1 MKKNRLL
8 YFGMVLG
15 MAAVMAFALTGCG
28 SEDDTAE
35 TEATT
40 EAPTTTTEAT
50 TEAANESTLY
60 KSELTSLI
68 DQYGRGDGTGE
79 GVNYA
84 KLMDLDGD
92 DTQEMI
98 VIHDMNLLIYDVKED
113 QVVTLFEGKTGT
125 QYGQTDTGYE
135 VLINESISPTTIVL
149 FDSQDE
155 WVDENITAV
164 TVAGG
169 AVSTETLKAATNGEN
184 DTPAR
189 EELQTFSVDG
199 ASTSAEDYES
209 EYNRLT
215 EGADSINPME
225 PSDLDSMMSSM

>member
-8 YFGMVLG
+8 YFGLVLG
-15 MAAVMAFALTGCG
+15 AVLVMAFSLAGCG
-28 SEDDTAE
+28 SDEEQAPTEETTA
-35 TEATT
+35 
-40 EAPTTTTEAT
+40 APTTTTQAT
-50 TEAANESTLY
+50 TEESENALY

-68 DQYGRGDGTGE
+68 DEYGRGDGTGA

-92 DTQEMI
+92 DRDEMI
-98 VIHDMNLLIYDVKED
+98 VIHDMNLVIFGVKED
-113 QVVTLFEGKTGT
+113 QVVTLFEGKAGT

-135 VLINESISPTTIVL
+135 VLINESYSPTTIVL

-164 TVAGG
+164 TVSGG
-169 AVSTETLKAATNGEN
+169 AVSTKSLKASTSGEN

-189 EELQTFSVDG
+189 EELQTFSIDG
-199 ASTSAEDYES
+199 ASVSAGDYDS
-209 EYNRLT
+209 EYSRLT

-225 PSDLDSMMSSM
+225 PSDLDSLMSSM